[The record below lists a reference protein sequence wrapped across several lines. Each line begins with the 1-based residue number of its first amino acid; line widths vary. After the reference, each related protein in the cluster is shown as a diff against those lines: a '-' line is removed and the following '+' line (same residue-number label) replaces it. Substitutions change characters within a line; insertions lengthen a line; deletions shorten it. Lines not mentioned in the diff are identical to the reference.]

1 VAGRHVAFLRGI
13 NVGRAKRVA
22 MSDLRKLVEDL
33 GYRDVVTLLNSGNVV
48 FTVPGGV
55 RGDPAERIERG
66 IAERLGVTCKVTTL
80 AADELAEAVRANP
93 LRQCSE
99 DPSRFLVAVLRSD
112 SHRALLKPLA
122 RQKWDKEAFAIGD
135 RVAYMW
141 CPVGILDSPLGV
153 ALGKALGDGVTTRNW
168 NTMVKL
174 LALAGGGGTP
184 EAVPK
189 SRAKGRGKR

>member
-1 VAGRHVAFLRGI
+1 MAGRHVAFLRGI

-22 MSDLRKLVEDL
+22 MSDLRKLVEEL
-33 GYRDVVTLLNSGNVV
+33 GYRDVATLLNSGNVV

-66 IAERLGVTCKVTTL
+66 IAEKLGVSCKVTTL
-80 AADELAEAVRANP
+80 TAEELAEAIRANP
-93 LRQCSE
+93 LGQCAE

-112 SHRALLKPLA
+112 SHRAILKPLA
-122 RQKWDKEAFAIGD
+122 RQKWGKEAFAIGD

-174 LALAGGGGTP
+174 LALAEGGGSP
-184 EAVPK
+184 AELPR
-189 SRAKGRGKR
+189 SRGKKR

>member
-1 VAGRHVAFLRGI
+1 MAGRHVAFLRGI

-48 FTVPGGV
+48 FTVPGGA
-55 RGDPAERIERG
+55 RGDPGARIERG
-66 IAERLGVTCKVTTL
+66 IAERLGVSSKVTTL
-80 AADELAEAVRANP
+80 TAEELADAVRANP
-93 LRQCSE
+93 LRQAS
-99 DPSRFLVAVLRSD
+99 DNPSRFLIAVIRKSSD
-112 SHRALLKPLA
+112 RTLLEPLS
-122 RQKWDKEAFAIGD
+122 RQKWGKEAFAVGD

-174 LALAGGGGTP
+174 LALAGGGGPTDGTP
-184 EAVPK
+184 
-189 SRAKGRGKR
+189 RTRGKRR